1 MLTANG
7 LRQEEVTEKNFC
19 QNMPNIA
26 QK

>member
-1 MLTANG
+1 MAAC